1 MDQASRISA
10 QDVRVAKADNTDLYP
25 RNLAEKLGISEAE
38 LIAAEIGHGA
48 VRIEAHPD
56 QLIAHVQNLGEVM
69 ALTRNDSCVIEKV
82 GVYENYRG
90 GPHATMVLNKEIDL
104 RMFPK
109 HWAYAF
115 AVEQKTD
122 KGTKRSLQVFDAAG
136 DAVHKIYLRPDSNLD
151 EWEVLKTA
159 LLHEEQSEL
168 LDVAPRKATDPA
180 RGTPDQADQLRA
192 EWDKMTDTHQFIR
205 FVHKMK
211 MNRLGAYRHVGA
223 PYVRALDVG
232 AVEEAITG
240 LAGTG
245 IETFLF
251 AGNLGCIQ
259 IHHGAI
265 ENVKQVGPWFNILDP
280 GYDLHLRTDH
290 ITEVYA
296 VTKSTRDG
304 PTISIEAFDAD
315 GMIILQLFGSRRSK
329 DGDFD
334 AFQKMVDAMP
344 THEATTEVSA

>member
-10 QDVRVAKADNTDLYP
+10 QDIRAAKAENTKLYP
-25 RNLAEKLGISEAE
+25 RNLAEKLGVSEAQ
-38 LIAAEIGHGA
+38 LIAAQTGHGV
-48 VRIEAHPD
+48 VRIDAHPD

-69 ALTRNDSCVIEKV
+69 ALTRNESCVIEKV

-109 HWAYAF
+109 HWVYAF
-115 AVEQKTD
+115 AVEQEID

-136 DAVHKIYLRPDSNLD
+136 DAVHKIYLRPDSNLE
-151 EWEVLKTA
+151 EWGVIKTA
-159 LLHEEQSEL
+159 LRHDSQNEM
-168 LDVAPRKATDPA
+168 LDVAPRKPTDPA
-180 RGTPDQADQLRA
+180 RGTAEQADELRA

-223 PYVRALDVG
+223 PYVRPLATT

-259 IHHGAI
+259 IHHGVI
-265 ENVKQVGPWFNILDP
+265 NNVKQVGPWFNILDD

-290 ITEVYA
+290 IAEVYA

-329 DGDFD
+329 DGDFG
-334 AFQKMVDAMP
+334 AFQKIVNAMP
-344 THEATTEVSA
+344 TVEVVNEVNA